1 MARLQVQGH
10 GDGVGAVVVA
20 GHHALQGQVQEN
32 IVDSGLGDH
41 QLLGVLVIAHAWRQS
56 HTCQPR
62 LAPPLHRTFGQL
74 CCGRGRRVSEQV
86 CRAGGRGAEPWER
99 GAALRERQT
108 WGGFCAKDQG
118 TRRRKR
124 VSEGSGA

>member
-10 GDGVGAVVVA
+10 RDGVGAVVVA

-41 QLLGVLVIAHAWRQS
+41 QLLGVLVIVHAWRQS

-62 LAPPLHRTFGQL
+62 LAPPLHRPFCQL
-74 CCGRGRRVSEQV
+74 CCGRGRRVS
-86 CRAGGRGAEPWER
+86 RAGVQGWWAGSIALGKGGR
-99 GAALRERQT
+99 L
-108 WGGFCAKDQG
+108 
-118 TRRRKR
+118 
-124 VSEGSGA
+124 